1 MSNDDTTWEEYCYKF
16 GVVDKDEE
24 LSRLKELYKTYDWAE
39 LMLLIRA
46 DYL

>member
-1 MSNDDTTWEEYCYKF
+1 MLNDDTTWEEYCYKF

-24 LSRLKELYKTYDWAE
+24 LSRLKEPYKTDDRVE
-39 LMLLIRA
+39 LMILIRD